1 MSEIGLVITRSPEAE
16 TPLRRESGKAWK
28 MADFSGGIS
37 GNVVEPMDDRKV
49 FKIYVSGPVL
59 YAVARNAGC

>member
-1 MSEIGLVITRSPEAE
+1 MSMIHPSVEKIEFK
-16 TPLRRESGKAWK
+16 SGKTWK
-28 MADFSGGIS
+28 IAEFNGGIN